1 MKILC
6 KLLIL
11 KISFMQSF
19 KFFLLCCV
27 FGLLGSSTQV
37 FSNQLPPYV
46 ETRMGKFPLEIPE
59 LILPELQPLRLASV
73 PGPAFPELPLWHLKP
88 QLRPPKPS
96 WLDRGGEEVE
106 VAFERLVSI
115 QSENYHEKRES
126 LHRAIRQFAQVVSE
140 YPDTHWRVSAAFWG
154 SYAQLQLIG
163 AEAEEKRKHGEP
175 TKHKLCQ
182 KNESLVSLRQRLKQ
196 LLEDAAA
203 GEYRSHAVV
212 LLVWIPLFERCYD
225 QVVQEISQYNQLV
238 AQRSKA
244 HEKLLEFGFYAY
256 LKKGGYNEAVAT
268 LQKLQTL
275 FPQQHSYTVAEAN
288 LYYQTQQMEALEQL
302 GSRMASRLFNHTE
315 TQYILELVLR
325 SHLERRQW
333 DKAQEVLKQLGSRGR
348 VGDLELLG
356 HGEIALQQNNLELAF
371 RSIQAIR
378 DLFLRTKMWKRL
390 VHQTAV
396 QEDYGLLLSFHRA
409 STLQKDSEYHLI
421 HGYALYQD
429 GLHLRA
435 YDAFQQAFTSSQ
447 GGKAWI
453 QEQALFLR
461 STIELRSRD
470 FEQAGNH
477 LQELLSEFEESSQ
490 RSEYYFWLGVLQLE
504 QRQSLKGIHLSM
516 RQVEPD
522 GPRGDGRWYVLG
534 FSSHETNDW
543 GKAIAF
549 LKQLVEKH
557 SQSLFR
563 EEGFYRLADA
573 YYQQGQHLEAD
584 QVFSEYR
591 EEFQQLSNAVR
602 VIERQAQNTIKLGK
616 LEEAHALLLKEVPI
630 HPDFRLVALHLD
642 ILNEIQDDPG
652 VLELANRVRNY
663 DFSSD
668 QRGLVSYH
676 QANSLFRMKRF
687 EESLGFYLEAQQDP
701 PPDRLRFIKYRIIQG
716 HHTLNNYSQFT
727 ALSEN
732 FVKENQNDGKGN
744 RVLTWLSDYYEQEGK
759 PSQATP
765 HWQQLATNYQANV
778 GQMSLPMENRL
789 ELIIQIGGLYNKLA
803 DYKEAE
809 RWVDQGLVLNE
820 KVGGEGQ
827 RERTLK
833 LLKEKGIAAYGLG
846 QHKRA
851 LAASLKV
858 SYLNRAMPESEAYQL
873 HLRIADSYQQ
883 LGRTREAKAI
893 YRKLLQR
900 LQNTQRRGVV
910 QQRLKTLENG

>member
-1 MKILC
+1 
-6 KLLIL
+6 
-11 KISFMQSF
+11 
-19 KFFLLCCV
+19 
-27 FGLLGSSTQV
+27 
-37 FSNQLPPYV
+37 
-46 ETRMGKFPLEIPE
+46 
-59 LILPELQPLRLASV
+59 
-73 PGPAFPELPLWHLKP
+73 
-88 QLRPPKPS
+88 
-96 WLDRGGEEVE
+96 
-106 VAFERLVSI
+106 
-115 QSENYHEKRES
+115 
-126 LHRAIRQFAQVVSE
+126 
-140 YPDTHWRVSAAFWG
+140 
-154 SYAQLQLIG
+154 
-163 AEAEEKRKHGEP
+163 
-175 TKHKLCQ
+175 
-182 KNESLVSLRQRLKQ
+182 
-196 LLEDAAA
+196 
-203 GEYRSHAVV
+203 
-212 LLVWIPLFERCYD
+212 
-225 QVVQEISQYNQLV
+225 
-238 AQRSKA
+238 
-244 HEKLLEFGFYAY
+244 
-256 LKKGGYNEAVAT
+256 
-268 LQKLQTL
+268 
-275 FPQQHSYTVAEAN
+275 
-288 LYYQTQQMEALEQL
+288 
-302 GSRMASRLFNHTE
+302 MASRLFNHTE

-390 VHQTAV
+390 VHKTAV

-759 PSQATP
+759 P
-765 HWQQLATNYQANV
+765 
-778 GQMSLPMENRL
+778 
-789 ELIIQIGGLYNKLA
+789 
-803 DYKEAE
+803 
-809 RWVDQGLVLNE
+809 
-820 KVGGEGQ
+820 
-827 RERTLK
+827 
-833 LLKEKGIAAYGLG
+833 
-846 QHKRA
+846 
-851 LAASLKV
+851 
-858 SYLNRAMPESEAYQL
+858 
-873 HLRIADSYQQ
+873 
-883 LGRTREAKAI
+883 
-893 YRKLLQR
+893 
-900 LQNTQRRGVV
+900 
-910 QQRLKTLENG
+910 